1 MIACYVRLLCA
12 SVYAF
17 DVPCCRYADSVLDAL
32 EIRHGPSHMEV
43 MYTESRGPC
52 LVEVGSR
59 CQGGEGTWLPIVEEC
74 IGYSQVS
81 VTLDA
86 YLGGELFARIPKDG
100 YELKKAGRDVDVV
113 SRHAGVVRSLRGDA
127 MIRRLPSFRH
137 ISWEVHVGDFCPL
150 TIDCFTRPA
159 CVQLVHE
166 SEEQVGYIYT
176 HTYIYIVRY

>member
-1 MIACYVRLLCA
+1 
-12 SVYAF
+12 
-17 DVPCCRYADSVLDAL
+17 
-32 EIRHGPSHMEV
+32 MEV
-43 MYTESRGPC
+43 MYTQSGPC

-86 YLGGELFARIPKDG
+86 YLGGELFRRIPKDS
-100 YELKKAGRDVDVV
+100 YELRKAGRDVDVV
-113 SRHAGVVRSLRGDA
+113 SRHAGVVRSLKGDA
-127 MIRRLPSFRH
+127 MIRKLPSFRN

-166 SEEQVGYIYT
+166 SEEQVVYLPISLS
-176 HTYIYIVRY
+176 IYIWLYELCVRVCVCRRTVTSSGCTSWSNWGSLTTR